1 MDGNE
6 LLDIAQAAAFLNV
19 SETSLRRWT
28 NSGRLTCLRI
38 GRKRERRFR
47 RADLLAFMELQS
59 ARVSTNSSEGVHPP
73 AAPSQRHD
81 TTSPPPRHFCAFY
94 SNDSGRIALAVPFLL
109 DGLRE
114 GSVCFLVAAPRVRQE
129 ILRHIRPGRESVR
142 KDVESGRLLCS
153 NYQKTG
159 AGQWRWFDDRI
170 RQALSTGVRS
180 FRTFGDVRELL
191 RNAGPAKL
199 AEYERRYE
207 EQIAARY
214 PVVTICAY
222 DARKFDGVGV
232 LNALKG
238 HPDTL
243 RHSPERALA

>member
-59 ARVSTNSSEGVHPP
+59 ARVPTTANDGVQPSSLPLQG
-73 AAPSQRHD
+73 HD
-81 TTSPPPRHFCAFY
+81 STSPPPRHFCAFY
-94 SNDSGRIALAVPFLL
+94 SNDRGRIALAVPFLL

-129 ILRHIRPGRESVR
+129 ILKHLRPGRESVR
-142 KDVESGRLLCS
+142 KDVESRRLLCS
-153 NYQKTG
+153 NYQKSG
-159 AGQWRWFDDRI
+159 PAQWRWFDDRM
-170 RQALSTGVRS
+170 REALGNGVRS
-180 FRTFGDVRELL
+180 FRAFGDIRELL
-191 RNAGPAKL
+191 RNAGPAKVV
-199 AEYERRYE
+199 EYERRYE
-207 EQIAARY
+207 ELIAARY

-222 DARKFDGVGV
+222 DARKFGGVEV